1 MTLNDDKG
9 EDGNQT
15 ERVSERRDER
25 SAGRTG
31 IWQPC
36 KAGESGRREGGREER
51 RGWIRGVKEEKK

>member
-31 IWQPC
+31 IWQPW
-36 KAGESGRREGGREER
+36 KGGEGEGG
-51 RGWIRGVKEEKK
+51 VD

>member
-25 SAGRTG
+25 SAARTG

-36 KAGESGRREGGREER
+36 KAGESGRREGGREVGE
-51 RGWIRGVKEEKK
+51 GGLEE